1 MDILSVFSSLC
12 VNSAFKIRESLKEK
26 EPKETF
32 WEYNC
37 LKGASHC
44 AGVTFPM
51 LVRGLPGQEVC
62 MWESAL
68 LLG

>member
-1 MDILSVFSSLC
+1 MDNLSVSPSFC

-32 WEYNC
+32 WEYNS
-37 LKGASHC
+37 LKGASLC
-44 AGVTFPM
+44 VGVTFPM